1 VKNARAI
8 CAAILA
14 LALLLSLPASG
25 ATDSARALRAVVL
38 SDINGPYGSL
48 EYPPAVARVIER
60 VFTVWRPDLVL
71 TAGDLVAGQS
81 HTLPGE
87 RFQEM
92 WAAFDRTVLAPL
104 RRAGIPFAPAIG
116 NHDGSSLPGPGG
128 FAFQRERDAA
138 DRFWNTPGRDAGLEF
153 TDRAAYPFWY
163 SFTAGGVYFLVWDAS
178 SARILDLEWAWLAL
192 ASPAAREAR
201 MRVVIGHLP
210 LFGIA
215 EGRNRPGE
223 VITDGDTI
231 RRRLE
236 AAGVDLYISGHH
248 AAYYPGRRG
257 DLLLLHSGGIG
268 GRSLVG
274 STAPPR
280 STVTLL
286 TLHPAERRIELETFD
301 ALTFEQVD
309 LRELPERID
318 GLGGSVTRMDLP

>member
-1 VKNARAI
+1 MLNVRAI
-8 CAAILA
+8 SAILAA
-14 LALLLSLPASG
+14 LALLLPFPANGTTASG
-25 ATDSARALRAVVL
+25 LPHRVVVL

-48 EYPPAVARVIER
+48 EYPPSVARVSER
-60 VFTVWRPDLVL
+60 VVTVWRPDLVL

-81 HTLPGE
+81 HALPGE
-87 RFQEM
+87 RLQEM
-92 WAAFDRTVLAPL
+92 WAAFNRAVLAPL

-116 NHDGSSLPGPGG
+116 NHDGSSLPGAAG
-128 FAFQRERDAA
+128 FAFERERLAA
-138 DRFWNTPGRDAGLEF
+138 ERFWNAPGRDAGLEF
-153 TDRAAYPFWY
+153 ADRAAYPFWY
-163 SFTAGGVYFLVWDAS
+163 SFTAGGVFFLVWDAS
-178 SARILDLEWAWLAL
+178 SARILDLEWAWRAL
-192 ASPAAREAR
+192 ASPAARGAQ

-215 EGRNRPGE
+215 DGRNRPGE
-223 VITDGDTI
+223 VISDGDAI

-236 AAGVDLYISGHH
+236 ALGVDLYISGHH

-286 TLHPAERRIELETFD
+286 TLHPAERSVELETFD
-301 ALTFEQVD
+301 AITFEPVD